1 MKKAYT
7 LAEFLIVSITVGI
20 IAVLIVPSLIKYKD
34 VEPQTQT
41 STCEYVYV
49 CK

>member
-7 LAEFLIVSITVGI
+7 LAEILIVLLTFGT
-20 IAVLIVPSLIKYKD
+20 IAAMIVPTLIKYKD
-34 VEPQTQT
+34 VELQTQT
-41 STCEYVYV
+41 NTCEYVYV